1 MMRGLPEPMTLE
13 QLKKHIDRMDR
24 RLRTK
29 ADKADLRRLERRMNE
44 RFAAVD
50 ARFVAVGA
58 RFVAVDARFVAVD
71 ARFDRID
78 ARFDRIDARF
88 GEMMRQFDG
97 LRQQLNGIA
106 SGIHVKLDKHERLV
120 NEFQGRLTDLERGS
134 IR

>member
-1 MMRGLPEPMTLE
+1 MIRRLREPMTVE
-13 QLKKHIDRMDR
+13 QLKKHMDR

-29 ADKADLRRLERRMNE
+29 ADKADVRRLERRMNE

-50 ARFVAVGA
+50 ERFA
-58 RFVAVDARFVAVD
+58 AVDARFVAV
-71 ARFDRID
+71 D

-134 IR
+134 IG